1 MHVRICMCAVIT
13 YVDFL
18 VLTHKLYVGTYIH
31 TCPSCGSSIR
41 ILAYLHTY
49 LRTCDCSTYVLTHM
63 HAYHTPINTLHII
76 GLLSL
81 LLFNCP
87 CSCFYPPAITKKAD
101 IPLGEEDPDCKGDE
115 GSC

>member
-31 TCPSCGSSIR
+31 V
-41 ILAYLHTY
+41 LHVVHQFAYLLTY
-49 LRTCDCSTYVLTHM
+49 IHTYVLVIVQHM
-63 HAYHTPINTLHII
+63 YSLTYVHAYHTPINTLHII